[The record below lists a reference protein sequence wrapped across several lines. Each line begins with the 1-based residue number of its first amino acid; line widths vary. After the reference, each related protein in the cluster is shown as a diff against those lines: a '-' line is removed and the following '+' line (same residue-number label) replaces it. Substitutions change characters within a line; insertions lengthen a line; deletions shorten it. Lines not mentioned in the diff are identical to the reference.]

1 MIGNYLLVFC
11 SCKGCSKGGHG
22 QHRSNVRTRI
32 RRGNSVN
39 PRPLCLHR
47 LCAGPSP
54 VIHTWMCILPE
65 QTMERSDALPSN
77 LAHSQCCQGQC
88 LVWWQMTGDTK
99 SHSRGSEGTP
109 KMKEA
114 IKMQS
119 QEELKYSL
127 SPTDESLLESAF
139 HRGGC
144 QTMGEIVKIRH

>member
-1 MIGNYLLVFC
+1 MFC
-11 SCKGCSKGGHG
+11 SCKGCSKRGHR
-22 QHRSNVRTRI
+22 QHRSSVKTRI

-54 VIHTWMCILPE
+54 VIHTWICRRQWNDL
-65 QTMERSDALPSN
+65 TTERSEALPSN
-77 LAHSQCCQGQC
+77 LAHSQCCQEQC
-88 LVWWQMTGDTK
+88 LVWWQMAGDTK

-109 KMKEA
+109 KMKEV

-139 HRGGC
+139 HRGGS
-144 QTMGEIVKIRH
+144 QTMVEIMKIRH

>member
-1 MIGNYLLVFC
+1 
-11 SCKGCSKGGHG
+11 
-22 QHRSNVRTRI
+22 
-32 RRGNSVN
+32 
-39 PRPLCLHR
+39 
-47 LCAGPSP
+47 
-54 VIHTWMCILPE
+54 
-65 QTMERSDALPSN
+65 
-77 LAHSQCCQGQC
+77 
-88 LVWWQMTGDTK
+88 MTGDTK

-144 QTMGEIVKIRH
+144 QTMVEIVKIRH